1 MRIDIICRD
10 RLGITQEILGAVA
23 RLGIDLASVEVVPC
37 HVYVHAPGLRPDDLE
52 RLTPAL
58 LAVGDVTGV
67 SPVDLLPGERRRMH
81 LDTLLAALP
90 DPVLTVDGT
99 GHILAANPA
108 ALHLFEAARPGRDT
122 LTVTDALGADAW
134 RSVVS
139 GGRIPHEVVA
149 AGRPFLLDIRP
160 ISGSVG
166 PAGADHVLLLSAPGV
181 VGRHLSALREA
192 QPSGFEEIL
201 GRSPA
206 IMAATQRARRFAE
219 VEAPVLVLG
228 ETGSG
233 KELFARAIHRAGPRA
248 AAPFLALNCAAL
260 PESLVESELFG
271 YAPGAFSGADRSGK
285 PGLMELADGGTVFL
299 DEIGEMSPYVQAKL
313 LRFLEDG
320 SFRRVGGKHERRASV
335 RVISATHRDLQ
346 VLAGEGRFREDL
358 MYRLAVLTLDVP
370 PLRARRED
378 IGLLVEVFVARAAA
392 QAGRT
397 VPRLSPA
404 ALRALEALDWP
415 GNVRQLQNVLF
426 RAVTLADGPEIG
438 PHDLELASAAM
449 GGSTGAALSAETWH
463 EAVGAFERSLLLSL
477 LPAYPSTRRLAGR
490 LGVSHTMIADKLRA
504 HGLAR
509 EPTRP

>member
-1 MRIDIICRD
+1 MRIDITCRD
-10 RLGITQEILGAVA
+10 RIGIAQEVLGAVA

-37 HVYVHAPGLRPDDLE
+37 HVYVHAPGLGSQELE

-58 LAVGDVTGV
+58 LAVGDVIAV
-67 SPVDLLPGERRRMH
+67 SPVELLPGERRRMH

-90 DPVLTVDGT
+90 DPVLTVDGQ
-99 GHILAANPA
+99 GRILAANPA
-108 ALHLFEAARPGRDT
+108 ALCLTGAGGPDEAR
-122 LTVTDALGADAW
+122 TVADALGVDTW
-134 RSVVS
+134 RSVTS
-139 GGRIPHEVVA
+139 GNRVPHEVFV
-149 AGRPFLLDIRP
+149 AGRPFLLDVRP
-160 ISGSVG
+160 ISDGVG
-166 PAGADHVLLLSAPGV
+166 PRAADHVLLLSAPGL

-206 IMAATQRARRFAE
+206 VLAATQRARRFAD
-219 VEAPVLVLG
+219 VEAPVLILG

-248 AAPFLALNCAAL
+248 TAPFLALNCAAL

-313 LRFLEDG
+313 LRFLQDG
-320 SFRRVGGKHERRASV
+320 SFRRVGGKQERRASV
-335 RVISATHRDLQ
+335 RVISATHRDIQ
-346 VLAGEGRFREDL
+346 ALAVEGRFREDL

-378 IGLLVEVFVARAAA
+378 VGLLAEVFVARAAT
-392 QAGRT
+392 QAGRP

-404 ALRALEALDWP
+404 ALGALEALDWP

-426 RAVTLADGPEIG
+426 RAVTLTDGPEIG
-438 PHDLELASAAM
+438 PHDLELASAAV
-449 GGSTGAALSAETWH
+449 GGTPGAAATAGTWH
-463 EAVGAFERSLLLSL
+463 DAVGAFERSLLLSL
-477 LPAYPSTRRLAGR
+477 LPVYPSTRRLARR

-504 HGLAR
+504 HGL
-509 EPTRP
+509 TRGPERS